1 MKEDNFLIM
10 EQDNEK
16 ENSEKQPFKKASWS
30 VTDYY
35 IKTEFTAGG
44 YPHVHCILWIN
55 NTEDPK
61 TCEIMIDGELNGK
74 YTKFPSAPTFDNT
87 VAGKTGKEREDA
99 AQIVCDFAD
108 MVMRGKK
115 VDEGAPLS
123 KEIGSFQQHNH
134 TFTCHKKRKKCV
146 IYPNEGHSKTKK
158 MTKKPRLK
166 K

>member
-1 MKEDNFLIM
+1 
-10 EQDNEK
+10 
-16 ENSEKQPFKKASWS
+16 
-30 VTDYY
+30 
-35 IKTEFTAGG
+35 
-44 YPHVHCILWIN
+44 
-55 NTEDPK
+55 
-61 TCEIMIDGELNGK
+61 MIDGKLDGK

-99 AQIVCDFAD
+99 AQRVCDFAD

-158 MTKKPRLK
+158 MTKKEIKDSPKLVYHSCRFNFPK
-166 K
+166 FPIQIPKRMRFQN